1 MKKTIFTLLTLLLLI
16 PNTFSVAQYT
26 QNDSALVKTTFLREF
41 DKNIIYDYLSSKDS
55 NKINA
60 ALLSMS
66 HSEDTTFVDSIIKL
80 NYYNYGDYIPFALGQ
95 LGESK
100 KSEKYLLDI
109 LDSTSV
115 PFENLLFEAIGKIGD
130 SLTLEYLFDSV
141 INDSSYNLSGFPLA
155 LTNFYNRRVNNI
167 NTLPYLIK
175 QIDQPEISEDELFQV
190 LYSLYRIGPSKDVLP
205 KLIQILNENYA
216 HNIIQYALNN
226 LRKLKFF
233 PDDLELM
240 SVMANSESWNIKCE
254 AASVLCYFP
263 FQSFSDLKVYLSLID
278 DKNPNVSRNTA
289 TSLKNI
295 GLKNA
300 FSDSL
305 KTYLEK
311 TLKENRLTINTQGEL
326 FISYCSLYPQK
337 LEDKVDE
344 YEEHL
349 NVKFI
354 YNALTNN
361 INDVD
366 YNYDYL
372 TDRID
377 ESNEVELLNLLPAL
391 LALQN
396 RLLNEDEYAGLIL
409 KIMNGDKP
417 SSISII
423 CDGLKLPFIH
433 HYQDM
438 LPEIIIDQVFKYQ
451 NNPQYVE
458 TIFSL
463 SNLASRVNENLH
475 FTVIEIL
482 SKSKLYSIQKY
493 VSQELGNEIPSK
505 KETARL
511 NEILKNSFKY
521 KTAKIETEKG
531 IITILLKPNF
541 APITVGSFVSLVEQ
555 NYYDGVLFHRVVPD
569 FIIQTGDTT
578 GTGWSGPGYEIISE
592 FSPRAFVKGAVGMA
606 SVGKDT
612 EGSQWFIMHSNFP
625 HLNGRYT
632 NWAEVIEG
640 QDVVDIIDED
650 DKIISIIFLE

>member
-1 MKKTIFTLLTLLLLI
+1 MKKTIFTLLTLLFLI
-16 PNTFSVAQYT
+16 PNTFSLAQYT
-26 QNDSALVKTTFLREF
+26 QNDSALIGTTFLREF
-41 DKNIIYDYLSSKDS
+41 DKGIIYDYLSSEDS

-60 ALLSMS
+60 ALLSIS
-66 HSEDTTFVDSIIKL
+66 HSQDTTFFDSIMKL
-80 NYYNYGDYIPFALGQ
+80 DFYNYGDYISFALGQ
-95 LGESK
+95 LGESD

-109 LDSTSV
+109 LDSTYV
-115 PFENLLFEAIGKIGD
+115 PFENHVFDAIGKIGD
-130 SLTLEYLFDSV
+130 SLTLEYLFESV
-141 INDSSYNLSGFPLA
+141 INDSSHNSSSFPLA
-155 LTNFYNRRVNNI
+155 LTNFNNRHIKNI
-167 NTLPYLIK
+167 KTLPYLIN
-175 QIDQPEISEDELFQV
+175 QINRPEISGDELFHV
-190 LYSLYRIGPSKDVLP
+190 LYALYRIGPTKDAIP
-205 KLIQILNENYA
+205 KLTQILNEHHA
-216 HNIIQYALNN
+216 DSIFQYTLNN

-233 PDDLELM
+233 PNDLKL
-240 SVMANSESWNIKCE
+240 VLDLANSESWNVKTE
-254 AASVLCYFP
+254 ATSVLCYYS

-278 DKNPNVSRNTA
+278 DINPNVSRNTA
-289 TSLKNI
+289 SSLKNI
-295 GLKNA
+295 RLKNV

-305 KTYLEK
+305 KVHLGNI
-311 TLKENRLTINTQGEL
+311 LKENRLTKNTQGEL
-326 FISYCSLYPQK
+326 FLSYCSLYPQK
-337 LEDKVDE
+337 LEDMIDE
-344 YEEHL
+344 YEEH
-349 NVKFI
+349 VKIKFI
-354 YNALTNN
+354 YKALTSNL
-361 INDVD
+361 NDVD
-366 YNYDYL
+366 FNYDYL
-372 TDRID
+372 TDRIE
-377 ESNEVELLNLLPAL
+377 ESNEIELLDLLPAL

-396 RLLNEDEYAGLIL
+396 RFLNEDEYAALIL

-505 KETARL
+505 KDTSKL
-511 NEILKNSFKY
+511 NEIWESSFKY

-531 IITILLKPNF
+531 TITFLLKPEF

-569 FIIQTGDTT
+569 FVIQTGDTT
-578 GTGWSGPGYEIISE
+578 VTGWGGPGYEITSE
-592 FSPRAFVKGAVGMA
+592 FSPRPFIKGAVGMA
-606 SVGKDT
+606 SVGKDS

-650 DKIISIIFLE
+650 DKIIRIKILE